1 MYEEEECNED
11 EEGIIVSNAT
21 SVAKLV
27 RKNRS
32 VLSVWDPLSRNGV
45 RLHRWMSAVVW
56 CVQAGD
62 GGGGFGVFCACSDDL
77 RLGT

>member
-32 VLSVWDPLSRNGV
+32 VSRLSPLIAIRSPDASTSGKV
-45 RLHRWMSAVVW
+45 ALFF
-56 CVQAGD
+56 D
-62 GGGGFGVFCACSDDL
+62 
-77 RLGT
+77 